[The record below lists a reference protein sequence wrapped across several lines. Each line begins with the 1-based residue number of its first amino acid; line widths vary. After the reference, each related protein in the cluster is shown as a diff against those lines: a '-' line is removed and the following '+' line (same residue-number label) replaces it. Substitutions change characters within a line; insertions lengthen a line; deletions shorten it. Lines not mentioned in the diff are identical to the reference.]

1 MLTVVIFCLFLFCF
15 GFFFSRLRGGVVWVG
30 LVSVRASPCSNF
42 SVNLL
47 VYFKIVK
54 QVELK

>member
-1 MLTVVIFCLFLFCF
+1 M
-15 GFFFSRLRGGVVWVG
+15 S
-30 LVSVRASPCSNF
+30 LVSVRVSPCSNF